1 MVISKLCEHGV
12 PPDEAMEAVQCLG
25 AEIVP
30 YSVEQALRAGE
41 LRPVTK
47 VFGMSLGIVP
57 AMPLAVNGT
66 HPS

>member
-1 MVISKLCEHGV
+1 
-12 PPDEAMEAVQCLG
+12 MEAVQCLG

-30 YSVEQALRAGE
+30 YSVEQALRADE